1 LALAKLISQIFTPIK
16 EVPAILY
23 FLALVITK
31 SLQNS
36 QTNINIL
43 NIYLLTA
50 FLLYILPWIIYL
62 ILIKAKIL
70 KNKGLDI
77 RKERL
82 PFFVLTFIIIIL
94 SLIFIS
100 IIYNQSTAIFYL
112 KYLSPLFVFF
122 TLTFIDK
129 ISGHGLSNTYLFTLI
144 YLNLTS
150 MQARIIT
157 IFLGIIIIS
166 AVGWSRIFLKKHNLR
181 QVIIGSALPLLI
193 YFFK

>member
-1 LALAKLISQIFTPIK
+1 LAKLISQIFTPIK

-181 QVIIGSALPLLI
+181 QVIIGSTLPLLI